1 MMACGSTWYVAPKLW
16 KVAVALVV
24 TTMPGTGGMT
34 SCCPVAM
41 LSLAIRFEFDQR
53 IWLTVTPKRAAIVAR
68 LSPAATE
75 YVTGMRL
82 TGAVVGIEAGLI
94 IVLYRPSDTSPT
106 VPPSLTTTA
115 SAFTAPRW
123 LAREEEKWRSTLA

>member
-1 MMACGSTWYVAPKLW
+1 MMACGSTWYLAPKLSN
-16 KVAVALVV
+16 VSVALVV

-41 LSLAIRFEFDQR
+41 LSLAIGSEFDKR
-53 IWLTVTPKRAAIVAR
+53 IWLTVTRKRAAIVAR

-123 LAREEEKWRSTLA
+123 LAREEEKWRSILG

>member
-1 MMACGSTWYVAPKLW
+1 MMACGSTWYLAPRLSN
-16 KVAVALVV
+16 VSVALVV

-82 TGAVVGIEAGLI
+82 TGAVGGIEAGLI
-94 IVLYRPSDTSPT
+94 IVLYRPSHTSPT
-106 VPPSLTTTA
+106 VPPSPPTTE
-115 SAFTAPRW
+115 SPCTAPTR
-123 LAREEEKWRSTLA
+123 LALH